1 MKTSKCITSVL
12 LGLLVLMLLLPI
24 QVQAAGRIDLEQD
37 VNLTISAQ
45 EGEIPLVGAKFDI
58 YLVATVDEYGEL
70 TTTEEFDQFHVNIQ
84 GQNDDAWKKLA
95 STLEGYVLRDEIVP
109 TDTGKTDDQGMLFFP
124 NNQENLKQG
133 LYLVIGDRHTQ
144 DGYVYEA
151 SPFVVLLPS
160 LDKEANDWVYEV
172 SVNSKHDSEQ
182 VPEEP
187 NTTTRE
193 VLKVWKD
200 EEHEKERPKEII
212 VQLLCDGKIF
222 KTETLNAD
230 IGWNYTWTGLDSDHK
245 WTIVEKELKNYT
257 VTVTREGV
265 KFVVTNTYNGPE
277 NPTSTVP
284 DKPGKTKLPQTGQLW
299 WPVPVLIAAGLLLV
313 VIGLLRRRGVNHEK

>member
-37 VNLTISAQ
+37 VNLTISAR

-200 EEHEKERPKEII
+200 EGHEKERPKEII

>member
-95 STLEGYVLRDEIVP
+95 STLEGYVLRDQIAP

-299 WPVPVLIAAGLLLV
+299 LPVPVLIAAGLLLV